1 MTPTSI
7 TLADKFAQFTD
18 LWHPRIIGE
27 LNEQH
32 VKIAKVQGEFIWH
45 RHAAE
50 DELFMVVQGTL
61 LMDFRDR
68 TEAVRPGQLLL
79 VPRGTEH
86 RPRAMA
92 ETWILMIEPKTT
104 RNTGEVESERTRRD
118 LDVL

>member
-1 MTPTSI
+1 MNVI
-7 TLADKFAQFTD
+7 NLAQKFAQFTD
-18 LWHPRIIGE
+18 QWHPHVVAD
-27 LNEQH
+27 LNDQH
-32 VKIAKVQGEFIWH
+32 VKLAKVQGEFIWH

-68 TEAVRPGQLLL
+68 TEEVRPGQLLL

-86 RPRAMA
+86 RPRAEA